1 MIKKLFLIC
10 LVVASQQ
17 LQAQVLTTRP
27 SKPQKNKE
35 VTVTYRPS
43 AERAA
48 SLSDTAGVELVFT
61 SSTFYN
67 LPWEMKMVKKGQE
80 YQVSFFVPPYATFA
94 SFYFKSGKMTD
105 KPASGGDYTIAVYD
119 GKKRVKDSYFHESYS
134 IKTQF
139 PKATDL
145 PEQQIR
151 LLKNEL
157 AAYPDNFE
165 AKVRLKSIE
174 MAAEDNAAMVA
185 DLKTEARKIIEG
197 QFVKEPLSAANM
209 TRVIMGFNMIGE
221 GFRTDSL
228 KKIVVQRYPS
238 SDFGKIIR
246 TALLA
251 KGTDSVQ
258 MIAQLNALLGD
269 GEQATESNA
278 AIYKILFKYALR
290 NGEVDKAISYARKS
304 LGAVTPYTPR
314 DLRDIALAFT
324 SYKLAPD
331 TAFAYA
337 TKALAQIEKW
347 PVGNIRNLPEFGYVL
362 PYVPDNTRNAAITE
376 AKAGLLSTMALN
388 KLYTGDKIAALN
400 LIGQSLKEI
409 ENRDNLMAV
418 AIVYD
423 ACDEPVNA
431 YNALWKV
438 ILENPFDDAATA
450 MAKRNF
456 LKFHT
461 AGTEFDE
468 QLQSLQQK
476 RNATLSSTLNKQM
489 LNRPQPALNG
499 LTDLDGKAV
508 SLSSLKGKIV
518 VMDFWATWC
527 VPCMKEMPFLQKV
540 YEKYK
545 TNPNVVFMVINT
557 GAGNVID
564 DARGWVKKNKNYTFP
579 IYFNN
584 DKDIDKKIGFTVIPT
599 VALLDKSGK
608 MQFRTVG
615 FEGSGMEAKLT
626 QQIEILLKM

>member
-1 MIKKLFLIC
+1 MIKKLILIC

-27 SKPQKNKE
+27 AKPQKNKE

-43 AERAA
+43 AERAS

-67 LPWEMKMVKKGQE
+67 LAWEMKMVKKGKD

-94 SFYFKSGKMTD
+94 SFYFRSGKMID
-105 KPASGGDYTIAVYD
+105 KPAAGGDYTIAVYD
-119 GKKRVKDSYFHESYS
+119 GKTRVKDSYFHESYS

-145 PEQQIR
+145 PEQQIQ

-174 MAAEDNAAMVA
+174 MAAAKTPAEIA
-185 DLKTEARKIIEG
+185 DLKIEARKIIEG
-197 QFVKEPLSAANM
+197 QYAKEPLSAANM
-209 TRVIMGFNMIGE
+209 TRVTMGFNMIGE

-238 SDFGKIIR
+238 SDFGKVIR
-246 TALLA
+246 TALIT

-258 MIAQLNALLGD
+258 MIAELNELLGN
-269 GEQATESNA
+269 GQQATESSA
-278 AIYKILFKYALR
+278 AIYKILFRYALR
-290 NGEVDKAISYARKS
+290 KGEVDKAISYARKS

-314 DLRDIALAFT
+314 DLRDIAVAFT

-337 TKALAQIEKW
+337 AKSLAQIDKW

-362 PYVPDNTRNAAITE
+362 PYVPDNTRNATITE
-376 AKAGLLSTMALN
+376 AKAGLLATMALN
-388 KLYTGDKIAALN
+388 KLYTGDKSAALD
-400 LIGQSLKEI
+400 LTVQSLKET
-409 ENRDNLMAV
+409 ENRDNLMAA

-423 ACDEPVNA
+423 ACDEPVKA
-431 YNALWKV
+431 YKALWKV
-438 ILENPFDDAATA
+438 ILENPFDDAAIA

-456 LKFHT
+456 LKFHA

-468 QLQSLQQK
+468 QLQLLQQT
-476 RNATLSSTLNKQM
+476 RNSNLSSTLNKQL

-499 LTDLDGKAV
+499 LTDLAGKAV
-508 SLSSLKGKIV
+508 SLSSMKGKIV

-540 YEKYK
+540 YDKYK
-545 TNPNVVFMVINT
+545 NNPNVVFMVINT

-599 VALLDKSGK
+599 VALLDKSGR

>member
-1 MIKKLFLIC
+1 MIKKLILIC
-10 LVVASQQ
+10 LVVTSQQ

-35 VTVTYRPS
+35 VTITYRPS
-43 AERAA
+43 AEHAA
-48 SLSDTAGVELVFT
+48 SVNDTAGVELVFS

-67 LPWEMKMVKKGQE
+67 LPWEMKMLKKGKD
-80 YQVSFFVPPYATFA
+80 YHVSFFVPAYATFA
-94 SFYFKSGKMTD
+94 SFYFRSGKMID
-105 KPASGGDYTIAVYD
+105 KPLAGGDYTIAVYD
-119 GKKRVKDSYFHESYS
+119 GIKRVKDSYFHESYS

-145 PEQQIR
+145 PEQQIQ

-157 AAYPDNFE
+157 AGYPDNFE

-174 MAAEDNAAMVA
+174 MAAAKTPAAVY
-185 DLKTEARKIIEG
+185 DLKTEARKIIEE
-197 QFVKEPLSAANM
+197 QYAKEPLSATNM
-209 TRVIMGFNMIGE
+209 TRVTMGFNMIGE

-228 KKIVVQRYPS
+228 KKIVVQRYTA
-238 SDFGKIIR
+238 SDFGKVIR

-290 NGEVDKAISYARKS
+290 KGEEAKAISYASKS
-304 LGAVTPYTPR
+304 LGAITPYTPR

-337 TKALAQIEKW
+337 TKALAQIDKW

-362 PYVPDNTRNAAITE
+362 PYVPDNTRNAAIAE
-376 AKAGLLSTMALN
+376 AKAGLLSIMALN
-388 KLYTGDKIAALN
+388 KLYTRDRRMALE
-400 LIGQSLKEI
+400 LTEQSLKVT
-409 ENRDNLMAV
+409 ENRDNLMAA

-423 ACDEPVNA
+423 ACEEPVKA

-438 ILENPFDDAATA
+438 ISENPFDDAAIA

-461 AGTEFDE
+461 TGTEFDD
-468 QLQSLQQK
+468 QLQSLQQT
-476 RNATLSSTLNKQM
+476 RNSSLSSTLNKQL
-489 LNRPQPALNG
+489 LNRPQPELKG
-499 LTDLDGKAV
+499 LTDLAGNAV
-508 SLSSLKGKIV
+508 MLSSLKGKIV

-540 YEKYK
+540 YDKYK
-545 TNPNVVFMVINT
+545 NNPNVVFMVINT